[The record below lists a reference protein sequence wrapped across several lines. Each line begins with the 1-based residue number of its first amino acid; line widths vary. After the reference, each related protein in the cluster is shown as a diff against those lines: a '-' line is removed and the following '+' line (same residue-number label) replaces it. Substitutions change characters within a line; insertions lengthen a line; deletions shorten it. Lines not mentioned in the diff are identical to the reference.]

1 MSIDISQF
9 HQIFFEESF
18 EGLEGMEH
26 ALLAVNDGDDDP
38 ELINTIFRAAHS
50 IKGGSA
56 TFGFTQVADFTHV
69 METLLDQVR
78 EGEREITSQ
87 AIDLFLASVDL
98 LREML
103 ASAQDDEDLEQDRV
117 SAVQDQ
123 LEQMM
128 GEENSTAEAEA
139 VSGVVDVSANE
150 TTVVGWKISF
160 KPHLDMMRTGNDP
173 VRILRE
179 VSALG
184 EARIQADIE
193 KLPVFI
199 DLDPEECYLAWDL
212 ELRGDISRQQ
222 IEEIFEWV
230 DEDCDLQI
238 DPMVMAVESTVQDIS
253 YPDEKR
259 ETKKDRR
266 QSIDR
271 RSVGV
276 DRRGKKAATEST
288 SIRVDTDKIDA
299 LINMVGELV
308 ITQSMLGQIG
318 ESMDDYDPA
327 HLEKLRTGLANLE
340 RNTREMQESVMR
352 IRMLPISFV
361 FNRFPRL
368 VHDLSAKLDKVIDL
382 QITGEQ
388 TELDKTVMEK
398 IGDPLVHI
406 VRNSL
411 DHGIES
417 VEDRL
422 AAGKPEMGT
431 VNLDAYHQG
440 GNIVIRIADDG
451 RGLNKDRLVE
461 KAIDRG
467 LISVDDVLDDSDIY
481 ALIFHAGFSTAESV
495 SDLSGRGVGMD
506 VVRRNIEELGGSV
519 EIQSALGVGTTI
531 IIRLPLTLAILDG
544 QLVRVGKEIYIVP
557 LISIIES
564 LQVGADQLSKI
575 AGDDEL
581 YQLRSEYIPVIRV
594 DAMLGTQP
602 DTAKTSDRILV
613 VVEDQSKKSA
623 LAVDELL
630 GQQQVVIKNLK
641 VNYQS
646 VEGISGATILGT
658 GEVALILDITGIV
671 RLSRSGLPAKLR
683 VAG

>member
-18 EGLEGMEH
+18 EGLEGMEN

-56 TFGFTQVADFTHV
+56 TFGFTQVAGFTHV

-103 ASAQDDEDLEQDRV
+103 ASAQDGEDLEQERV
-117 SAVQDQ
+117 SAVQGQ

-128 GEENSTAEAEA
+128 GEDGSPSEA
-139 VSGVVDVSANE
+139 VASVVAVDDNE
-150 TTVVGWKISF
+150 VTVTGWKVGF

-179 VSALG
+179 VSSLG
-184 EARIQADIE
+184 EVKVQVDIE

-199 DLDPEECYLAWDL
+199 DLDPEECYLAWEL
-212 ELRGDISRQQ
+212 EVRGDVSHQQ

-238 DPMVMAVESTVQDIS
+238 EALAAAVDAPVQEVS

-259 ETKKDRR
+259 EDKKDRR
-266 QSIDR
+266 QSTDR

-276 DRRGKKAATEST
+276 DRRGKKAAVEST

-327 HLEKLRTGLANLE
+327 HLEKLRTGLASLE

-368 VHDLSAKLDKVIDL
+368 VHDLSAKLGKEIDL

-417 VEDRL
+417 VEDRV
-422 AAGKPEMGT
+422 AAGKSEMGT

-451 RGLNKDRLVE
+451 RGLNKEKLLE
-461 KAIDRG
+461 KAIERS
-467 LISVDDVLDDSDIY
+467 LISEDDSLDDSEVY

-519 EIQSALGVGTTI
+519 QIQSELGVGTTI

-557 LISIIES
+557 LIAIIES
-564 LQVGADQLSKI
+564 LQVGKDQLSKI

-594 DAMLGTQP
+594 DRMLGTEP
-602 DTAKTSDRILV
+602 DPVKNSDNILV
-613 VVEDQSKKSA
+613 VVEDQGKKSA

-646 VEGISGATILGT
+646 VEGVSGATILGT

-671 RLSRSGLPAKLR
+671 RLSRSGLATKLR